1 MHAFRGDV
9 PGSFP
14 DSTDYILNLNLHVH
28 VVLPACTAKDVYLS
42 NVLRNFERVFESQV
56 FGLKEE
62 DWNMWDIVPE

>member
-1 MHAFRGDV
+1 MYMYLQV
-9 PGSFP
+9 QLYS
-14 DSTDYILNLNLHVH
+14 SQKLHVE
-28 VVLPACTAKDVYLS
+28 LFDLS